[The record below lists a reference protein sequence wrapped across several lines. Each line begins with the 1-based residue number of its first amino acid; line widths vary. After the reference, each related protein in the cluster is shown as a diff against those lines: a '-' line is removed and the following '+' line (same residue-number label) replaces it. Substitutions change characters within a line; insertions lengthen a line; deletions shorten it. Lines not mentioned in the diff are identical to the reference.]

1 MSDIGSTAKEMTILD
16 RTVETRKAV
25 ADLRILLD
33 SKFDKRPQE
42 TGELQPE
49 THPLNVLDEI
59 ADNIVDSN
67 NKLLGIISYLQN
79 DILPKICD

>member
-1 MSDIGSTAKEMTILD
+1 MQDPGSMAKEMTILD
-16 RTVETRKAV
+16 RTVETKRAV

-33 SKFDKRPQE
+33 SKFDKRLQE

-49 THPLNVLDEI
+49 IHPPNVLDEI

-67 NKLLGIISYLQN
+67 NKLLGIISYLRN